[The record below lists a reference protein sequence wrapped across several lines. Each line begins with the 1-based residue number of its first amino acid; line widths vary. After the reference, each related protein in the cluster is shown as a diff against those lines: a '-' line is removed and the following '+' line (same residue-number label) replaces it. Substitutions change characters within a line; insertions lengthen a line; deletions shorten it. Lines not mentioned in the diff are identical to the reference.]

1 MAGPTVYDGVVE
13 ELALDGVGQ
22 LFAGKKFW
30 VAQRVPSRTAL
41 LDNIKDNGGEIVL
54 LEKKADYKIADHFR
68 RDCPPGSISYEFV
81 SKSIEDGRLRDP
93 EHHRAGP
100 PESEARAPGDLTRPA
115 KTGRVNYT
123 PEEDRICY
131 KWVRD
136 CVANGGS
143 AHGNEIYKQ
152 LEAQVCAARLPLSR
166 HSADQ

>member
-1 MAGPTVYDGVVE
+1 MAGPTVYEDVAE

-22 LFAGKKFW
+22 LFAGKRFW
-30 VAQRVPSRTAL
+30 VAQRVPNRTAL

-68 RDCPPGSISYEFV
+68 RDCPPGSISYEFI

-93 EHHRAGP
+93 EDHRAGP

-123 PEEDRICY
+123 PEEDRVCY

-152 LEAQVCAARLPLSR
+152 LEVNVCAARLPLPR
-166 HSADQ
+166 HSTD